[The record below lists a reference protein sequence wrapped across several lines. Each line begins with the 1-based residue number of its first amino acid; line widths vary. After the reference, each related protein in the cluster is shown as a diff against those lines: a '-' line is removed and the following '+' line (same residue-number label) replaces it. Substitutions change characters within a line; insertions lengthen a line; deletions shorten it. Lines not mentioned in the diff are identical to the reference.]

1 MPNYQKKKIS
11 KMPKKSNFK
20 EDLRIERKNI
30 FVITDFSIITANVN
44 IFRSSFI
51 KKKWSL
57 FLVFF
62 DSTVKIWCSGRSYS
76 VTLENFEISRF
87 LGVWPG
93 GYPEIF
99 FSCFFIIMELGSV
112 LQIVINY
119 KNNLSK
125 WYSPPPSHS

>member
-30 FVITDFSIITANVN
+30 FVITDFSIIMANVN

-51 KKKWSL
+51 KKKKEVF

-87 LGVWPG
+87 
-93 GYPEIF
+93 
-99 FSCFFIIMELGSV
+99 FIIMELGSV

-125 WYSPPPSHS
+125 WYFPPPSHS